1 MQQRLKQHPS
11 GVLSILIFTESGVLY
26 SAGDCFMSNS
36 DTAVFVFSFL
46 FAAMLMI
53 YLFGLYGVAGVLL
66 FMFCAVGY
74 AASGNSNPSAFRN
87 MINGFQF

>member
-1 MQQRLKQHPS
+1 
-11 GVLSILIFTESGVLY
+11 
-26 SAGDCFMSNS
+26 MSNS

-46 FAAMLMI
+46 SAAMLMI

-87 MINGFQF
+87 IINGFQFGIRLFVLLVLLAIVGGFLHSC

>member
-1 MQQRLKQHPS
+1 
-11 GVLSILIFTESGVLY
+11 
-26 SAGDCFMSNS
+26 MSNS

-87 MINGFQF
+87 MINGFQFGIRLFVLLVLLAIVWGFFHSC

>member
-1 MQQRLKQHPS
+1 
-11 GVLSILIFTESGVLY
+11 
-26 SAGDCFMSNS
+26 MSNS

-66 FMFCAVGY
+66 FMFCAVDY

-87 MINGFQF
+87 MINGFQFGIRLFVLLVLLAIVGGFFHSC

>member
-1 MQQRLKQHPS
+1 
-11 GVLSILIFTESGVLY
+11 
-26 SAGDCFMSNS
+26 MSNS

-87 MINGFQF
+87 MINGFQFGIRLFVLLVLLAIVGGFFHSC